1 MKSNSWRRALISYLG
16 RFFPEYGDFLKSITD
31 SPFQEEMWQVLES
44 KNFKDIWELI
54 AYMEA

>member
-1 MKSNSWRRALISYLG
+1 MNRDQIGETMYNLG

-31 SPFQEEMWQVLES
+31 SPFQEEIWQALES

-54 AYMEA
+54 AYMGA

>member
-1 MKSNSWRRALISYLG
+1 MNRDEIGDMMYNLG

-31 SPFQEEMWQVLES
+31 SPFQEEIWQVLES

>member
-1 MKSNSWRRALISYLG
+1 MNRDEIGDTMYNLG
-16 RFFPEYGDFLKSITD
+16 RFFPEYEYFLKSITD
-31 SPFQEEMWQVLES
+31 SPFQEEIWQVLES

>member
-1 MKSNSWRRALISYLG
+1 MMYNLG
-16 RFFPEYGDFLKSITD
+16 RFFPDYEYFLKSITD
-31 SPFQEEMWQVLES
+31 SPFQEEIWQVLES

>member
-1 MKSNSWRRALISYLG
+1 MNRDQIGETMYNLG
-16 RFFPEYGDFLKSITD
+16 RFFPEYGDFLRSITD
-31 SPFQEEMWQVLES
+31 SPFQEEIWQVLES